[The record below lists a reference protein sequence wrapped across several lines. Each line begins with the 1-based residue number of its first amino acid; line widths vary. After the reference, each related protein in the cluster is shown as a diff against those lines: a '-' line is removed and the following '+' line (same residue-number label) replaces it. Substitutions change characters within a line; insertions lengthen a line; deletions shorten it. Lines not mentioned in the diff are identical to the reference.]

1 MAETPPA
8 EPEHPHPS
16 IDRGA
21 DSASQSHTA
30 AHDRAH
36 TPDSGLEGPSSAI
49 AGPSALCANPETI
62 CPICQRR
69 FVATG
74 ARQWCSPAC
83 KTEAWRR
90 ANPVTQ
96 PPTGRRPQLIT
107 VYACRSCGARDL
119 QRRQRCAHCGGL
131 MRNLGIGGPCPQC
144 ATLIT
149 VAELLHEEVMP
160 QR

>member
-1 MAETPPA
+1 MAETPT
-8 EPEHPHPS
+8 EPQSPHPG

-21 DSASQSHTA
+21 DSASQRPTA
-30 AHDRAH
+30 APDRALSA
-36 TPDSGLEGPSSAI
+36 DSGPEGPSSAI
-49 AGPSALCANPETI
+49 DGPSALCTNPETI

-90 ANPVTQ
+90 AHPSRQ
-96 PPTGRRPQLIT
+96 PPTGRTAQPIT
-107 VYACRSCGARDL
+107 VYECRSCGTRHL
-119 QRRQRCAHCGGL
+119 LRRQRCAHCGGL
-131 MRNLGIGGPCPQC
+131 MRNLGIGGPCPNC

-149 VAELLHEEVMP
+149 VAELLHEEVVP